1 MPSRWGWRENHLI
14 YYAEAADES
23 RDVEIECIDWMDMWN
38 EIISLLFTHVN
49 IDGKFFSIQLLK
61 SDLNKLDGVYSGDV
75 FRIR

>member
-1 MPSRWGWRENHLI
+1 
-14 YYAEAADES
+14 
-23 RDVEIECIDWMDMWN
+23 MDMWN

-61 SDLNKLDGVYSGDV
+61 SDLNKLDGDYSGDV

>member
-1 MPSRWGWRENHLI
+1 
-14 YYAEAADES
+14 
-23 RDVEIECIDWMDMWN
+23 MDMWN
-38 EIISLLFTHVN
+38 EIISLLFMHVN

>member
-1 MPSRWGWRENHLI
+1 MGVKREPLI

-49 IDGKFFSIQLLK
+49 IDGKFSQY
-61 SDLNKLDGVYSGDV
+61 NY
-75 FRIR
+75 